1 MEDHRAIR
9 QQGPAVQHP
18 TVQVVARKHIVKNGV
33 GRIVGDIGV
42 SLRIPLAIIGALAV
56 VVIDHIVGIGYIGA
70 VELPLLGHGQAS
82 HLSGRI
88 AEILLRLI
96 PAVKG
101 IAGTVFMRI
110 HLIGCQVTGC
120 HIIGVNLGT
129 DSAVSVDQVI
139 IHRELIPDHADDVG
153 PAGDGDGIAQLVV
166 GISVYILVPAAVVV
180 PAFELIASGELVG
193 LVELVDL
200 QRGQVKGLALA
211 HRIKLD
217 GLIDL
222 AGVAVAVYLYL
233 DGLPVGGVG
242 HIGIGPAVDDGV
254 FCILVTVPIPVIP
267 LVEFI
272 TGAVQLHIIG
282 IVLQELNG
290 IFSVEGCAGPNVLG
304 VLLVTVDYGFDDHL
318 FIVGDHADDVG
329 PAVDG
334 DELGKVERV
343 VGISILIAV
352 PAAVIVEALKLV
364 AKIGLIIFFDVQL
377 TEIQRLTLVQIFV
390 KLDGIIGIA
399 GVAVPIDHQHNGIG
413 FALGLEGHFVA
424 GTLGNLPAVVVDKLH
439 RGGGIADVFVLHVEL
454 FRKVCHIGISLDG
467 DGAGIAVHGCDVAA
481 YQKFSKCPVMCG
493 MRGLAL
499 DIDVDEGI
507 QLLHGGS
514 LRGGNLVGHRV
525 EFDCITAIGND
536 LRDSHR
542 SIFIRSSVRTIGI
555 PAGDF
560 LISRYRRQ
568 IGEGDLSLVIDV
580 IFPVEPAHSTGAG
593 DVAGV
598 SGAAYIFIGNVD
610 IIVLIIR
617 SCERFSIFI
626 ICY

>member
-1 MEDHRAIR
+1 MEGHRAIWR
-9 QQGPAVQHP
+9 QGPAVQHP
-18 TVQVVARKHIVKNGV
+18 TVQVFTRKHIAKNGV

-42 SLRIPLAIIGALAV
+42 SLRFPLAIIGALAV

-70 VELPLLGHGQAS
+70 VELPLLGHVQAS
-82 HLSGRI
+82 HLFGRI

-101 IAGTVFMRI
+101 IAVTVFMLM

-120 HIIGVNLGT
+120 HIVGVNLGT

-153 PAGDGDGIAQLVV
+153 PAVDGDGIAQLVV

-200 QRGQVKGLALA
+200 QRGQVKGLAL
-211 HRIKLD
+211 
-217 GLIDL
+217 
-222 AGVAVAVYLYL
+222 V
-233 DGLPVGGVG
+233 
-242 HIGIGPAVDDGV
+242 
-254 FCILVTVPIPVIP
+254 
-267 LVEFI
+267 
-272 TGAVQLHIIG
+272 HIIG
-282 IVLQELNG
+282 EPNG
-290 IFSVEGCAGPNVLG
+290 L
-304 VLLVTVDYGFDDHL
+304 
-318 FIVGDHADDVG
+318 
-329 PAVDG
+329 
-334 DELGKVERV
+334 
-343 VGISILIAV
+343 
-352 PAAVIVEALKLV
+352 
-364 AKIGLIIFFDVQL
+364 
-377 TEIQRLTLVQIFV
+377 
-390 KLDGIIGIA
+390 IGIA

-626 ICY
+626 IICY